1 MFIRQ
6 IADGEL
12 EVGTVLPPER
22 ELALLL
28 GVSRSTVRETLQR
41 MACDGFVQTRK
52 GQPALVLDYRKTGNL
67 ATLVQ
72 LVQLG
77 EQLSSSFIEYFLEIR
92 SQLAPLWISNLMR
105 RNTDELEDFLR
116 SSSLLH
122 DDAGTYA
129 LYDFQ
134 LQKVLAEGSGNP
146 IYLFLV
152 NSLAAVYQA
161 HGNYYFSLRDQRQY
175 SSQFY
180 RQLLQTVS
188 EGRANDAEQL
198 VRVVMEESALRF
210 LRLMK

>member
-1 MFIRQ
+1 
-6 IADGEL
+6 
-12 EVGTVLPPER
+12 
-22 ELALLL
+22 
-28 GVSRSTVRETLQR
+28 
-41 MACDGFVQTRK
+41 
-52 GQPALVLDYRKTGNL
+52 
-67 ATLVQ
+67 
-72 LVQLG
+72 
-77 EQLSSSFIEYFLEIR
+77 
-92 SQLAPLWISNLMR
+92 MR

-122 DDAGTYA
+122 DDAATYA

-180 RQLLQTVS
+180 RQLLQTVC

>member
-77 EQLSSSFIEYFLEIR
+77 E
-92 SQLAPLWISNLMR
+92 
-105 RNTDELEDFLR
+105 
-116 SSSLLH
+116 
-122 DDAGTYA
+122 
-129 LYDFQ
+129 
-134 LQKVLAEGSGNP
+134 
-146 IYLFLV
+146 
-152 NSLAAVYQA
+152 
-161 HGNYYFSLRDQRQY
+161 
-175 SSQFY
+175 
-180 RQLLQTVS
+180 
-188 EGRANDAEQL
+188 
-198 VRVVMEESALRF
+198 
-210 LRLMK
+210 